1 MNCFE
6 LIQEERKMHLK
17 LMGLNLRLHFKQIFD
32 QAHNGVHE
40 ESPYNECLRMK
51 SPIVGES

>member
-17 LMGLNLRLHFKQIFD
+17 LMGLNLRLHYKQIFD
-32 QAHNGVHE
+32 QAHNGHHE
-40 ESPYNECLRMK
+40 KNPNKESLRMK